1 MRLAFILLISL
12 LLPHPTSPQ
21 EGIPQNIGTGKYPEG
36 LLDNTD
42 IKSLM
47 QMRIETLKQKIQEL
61 EGQFNSGRLPA
72 PILYD
77 AHQALLMAQLE
88 STTDKQT
95 RLKFIEESLANA
107 IKIWQLAKAK
117 ADVGLRGGEK
127 DAVLTF
133 QEQVYHFRIMWLKEK
148 QSP

>member
-21 EGIPQNIGTGKYPEG
+21 EGIPQNIGIGKYPEG

-47 QMRIETLKQKIQEL
+47 KMRIETLKQKVQVL
-61 EGQFNSGRLPA
+61 ENQFSVGTLPDS
-72 PILYD
+72 ILYD
-77 AHQALLMAQLE
+77 AQQELLMAQLE

-107 IKIWQLAKAK
+107 LKIWQIVEAK
-117 ADVGLRGGEK
+117 ADVGLSGGEK
-127 DAVLTF
+127 DSVLTF

-148 QSP
+148 QTP

>member
-12 LLPHPTSPQ
+12 LLPHTTPQ

-36 LLDNTD
+36 LLDNTN

-47 QMRIETLKQKIQEL
+47 QMRIETLKQKVQVL
-61 EGQFNSGRLPA
+61 ENQFSNGTLQDS
-72 PILYD
+72 ILYD
-77 AHQALLMAQLE
+77 AQQELLMAQLE

-107 IKIWQLAKAK
+107 ITIWQIMKAK
-117 ADVGLRGGEK
+117 ADIGLRGGETYS
-127 DAVLTF
+127 VLTF

-148 QSP
+148 QTP